1 MEKEMIKVI
10 SKLLDIDTELDI
22 LKGETFMYLTEVM
35 EQLESKV
42 G

>member
-1 MEKEMIKVI
+1 MEKEMLKAIT
-10 SKLLDIDTELDI
+10 KLLDIDTELDI

-35 EQLESKV
+35 EQLERKV